1 MYLDIRNKRII
12 ERNVL
17 VVDFFNVYIY
27 LVMQF
32 TNIVI

>member
-1 MYLDIRNKRII
+1 MHLDIRNKRII

-32 TNIVI
+32 TNIIV

>member
-1 MYLDIRNKRII
+1 MYLDIGNKRII